1 MNRRRFTWLI
11 IMMVVS
17 LAGITGVQIYWIG
30 NAIKIRNDNFD
41 NSVISAMH
49 TTVGSLESSSRVSFF
64 NQFSLRERNLR
75 DSIISGTDLL
85 SLGSYSSAFL
95 EGFNLSISRHSE
107 IVVPP
112 SAGRYHGE
120 SEDVLINRV
129 FPEELFSI
137 ICPRT

>member
-64 NQFSLRERNLR
+64 NQFSQ
-75 DSIISGTDLL
+75 I
-85 SLGSYSSAFL
+85 
-95 EGFNLSISRHSE
+95 
-107 IVVPP
+107 
-112 SAGRYHGE
+112 GRAH
-120 SEDVLINRV
+120 V
-129 FPEELFSI
+129 
-137 ICPRT
+137 